1 MAMPTAESQLADHHA
16 RISRLEAIAEQNNH
30 RLTRIENR
38 LTSMENRTDRH
49 FIWIIGSQFTTLV
62 TLGTL
67 ILLKLGP

>member
-30 RLTRIENR
+30 RLTSIENR
-38 LTSMENRTDRH
+38 LTSMENRADRH
-49 FIWIIGSQFTTLV
+49 FIWIIGIQFTTLV

>member
-16 RISRLEAIAEQNNH
+16 RISRLEAIAEQNNR

-38 LTSMENRTDRH
+38 LTSLENRADRH
-49 FIWIIGSQFTTLV
+49 FIWIIGIQFTTLA

-67 ILLKLGP
+67 ILLKLGH

>member
-1 MAMPTAESQLADHHA
+1 MAIPTAESQLADHHA
-16 RISRLEAIAEQNNH
+16 RISRLEAIAEQNNR

-38 LTSMENRTDRH
+38 LTSMENRADRH
-49 FIWIIGSQFTTLV
+49 FIWIIGIQFTTLV